1 MIMKEY
7 DITQEDIEQFK
18 AMRECGC
25 TLKQIQRMFKYPKSH
40 SLYICKTLSK
50 KYKRLKAQ
58 DRFLSAYNSGST
70 IAEIADDNGVSEHS
84 VYCRL
89 RFCGV
94 QVPHKAY
101 NTESIIQDLL
111 DGVKQ
116 SEICKKYGV
125 KRQWVSY
132 CKKQYVEG
140 RILNAQ

>member
-1 MIMKEY
+1 MKQLRTFIVVALALLVCDNAY
-7 DITQEDIEQFK
+7 
-18 AMRECGC
+18 GWG
-25 TLKQIQRMFKYPKSH
+25 
-40 SLYICKTLSK
+40 
-50 KYKRLKAQ
+50 RLCH
-58 DRFLSAYNSGST
+58 RT

-94 QVPHKAY
+94 QVPHKSY

-140 RILNAQ
+140 RILNTQ